1 MAAVAADLPLLADAD
16 PRAALSRAAGQRGIT
31 TAGGRPLAFVA
42 ADDAPPRTPYE
53 AHIAASGRVPTRLN
67 AHDLLNALAW
77 LAFPRSKAR
86 LNALQS
92 AAIARDGVGAY
103 RGGLRDA
110 ATLFDENGA
119 VLATEDAWIVQCLR
133 ERRWRELFID
143 GRARWD
149 GVRVLAFGHALME
162 KLSTPYKG
170 ITAHVLVVVRPAS
183 TGSSELDVEMANSLG
198 EDFRTK
204 ALLPLP
210 VLGIPRWWAA
220 NEDPAFYDDSFVFRA
235 ARAGSAGTP
244 RG

>member
-1 MAAVAADLPLLADAD
+1 MVAVAADLSLLAASD
-16 PRAALSRAAGQRGIT
+16 PRAALSRAARRRGVT
-31 TAGGRPLAFVA
+31 TASGRPLEFVA
-42 ADDAPPRTPYE
+42 ADDAAPRTAYE

-67 AHDLLNALAW
+67 AHDLLNALVW

-92 AAIARDGVGAY
+92 SAIARDGVGAC

-119 VLATEDAWIVQCLR
+119 ILATEDPWVVQCLR
-133 ERRWRELFID
+133 ERRWRELFIE
-143 GRARWD
+143 RRTRWD

-162 KLSTPYKG
+162 KLASPYKG
-170 ITAHVLVVVRPAS
+170 ITAHVLVVPRPAS
-183 TGSSELDVEMANSLG
+183 TDPGELDVDVANILDEGLVTS
-198 EDFRTK
+198 
-204 ALLPLP
+204 ALMPLP
-210 VLGIPRWWAA
+210 VLGIPRWWTA
-220 NEDPAFYDDSFVFRA
+220 NEDPAFYDDALVFRA

>member
-1 MAAVAADLPLLADAD
+1 MAAVAADLPLLAAAD
-16 PRAALSRAAGQRGIT
+16 PRAALSRAALERGIT
-31 TAGGRPLAFVA
+31 TASGRPLEFVA
-42 ADDAPPRTPYE
+42 ADDAPPRTAYE

-92 AAIARDGVGAY
+92 AAIARDGVSAR

-119 VLATEDAWIVQCLR
+119 VLATDDAWLVQCLR

-162 KLSTPYKG
+162 RLALPYKA
-170 ITAHVLVVVRPAS
+170 ITAHVLVVLRPAS
-183 TGSSELDVEMANSLG
+183 ATSSKLDVEVAGLLD
-198 EDFRTK
+198 EDFGTT

-220 NEDPAFYDDSFVFRA
+220 NDDPAFYDDAFVFRA
-235 ARAGSAGTP
+235 ARVGSVGAP

>member
-1 MAAVAADLPLLADAD
+1 MAAVAADLPLLAAAN
-16 PRAALSRAAGQRGIT
+16 PRAALSRAASERGIT
-31 TAGGRPLAFVA
+31 TASGRPLEFVA
-42 ADDAPPRTPYE
+42 ADDAPPGTAYE

-92 AAIARDGVGAY
+92 AAIARDGVGAR

-119 VLATEDAWIVQCLR
+119 ILATEDPWVVQCLR
-133 ERRWRELFID
+133 ERRWHALFVD

-162 KLSTPYKG
+162 KLSLPYKA
-170 ITAHVLVVVRPAS
+170 ITAHVLVVHRLAS
-183 TGSSELDVEMANSLG
+183 TDGGVLDAEVANSLDENFG
-198 EDFRTK
+198 TT

-220 NEDPAFYDDSFVFRA
+220 NEDPAFYDDALVFRP
-235 ARAGSAGTP
+235 ARAGSAGAP